1 MGPAPSSSAKNRNG
15 AATAPTPQ
23 AAQHA
28 LGTTVTV
35 REESALAGRDQ
46 LLEPIQTDLLRRL
59 KRVLQ
64 DEQNEVLDR
73 LRRERH
79 PTIDVVLPT
88 LDAHVERYQ
97 SAAVSLLG
105 RAADRGAEFVSSP
118 QEAAGSAS
126 VEGGAP
132 SGGWPAEQWAADL
145 AVDLVVPLRD
155 RLEEAISEAMA
166 WSSASGGTA
175 YDTGGVSEKLSASYR
190 QWKSTQ
196 LEQATRHHASAAFSR
211 GAFAATPP
219 GAQRCWVVDDDGGPC
234 PDCDDNT
241 LAGAVTKGQPF
252 PTGQTHPPAHDGC
265 RCILVLPPS

>member
-1 MGPAPSSSAKNRNG
+1 
-15 AATAPTPQ
+15 
-23 AAQHA
+23 
-28 LGTTVTV
+28 V

-59 KRVLQ
+59 RRVLQ

-79 PTIDVVLPT
+79 PTVDAVLPS
-88 LDAHVERYQ
+88 LDEHVERYQ

-118 QEAAGSAS
+118 QEAAAS
-126 VEGGAP
+126 EPAGGAP

-155 RLEEAISEAMA
+155 RLEEAISEAMVG
-166 WSSASGGTA
+166 SSASSGTA
-175 YDTGGVSEKLSASYR
+175 YDTGGVSERLSASYR
-190 QWKSTQ
+190 QWKSAQ
-196 LEQATRHHASAAFSR
+196 IEQAARHHASAAFSR

-219 GAQRCWVVDDDGGPC
+219 GAERCWVVDDDGGPC

-265 RCILVLPPS
+265 RCILVAPPS